1 MNRRSVHSALVLV
14 AVSVGAACQALPEAE
29 GPEPSPTKT
38 PTECAE
44 VSATEGAPAPVTMM
58 DTFFDP
64 FCLAVSSTQS
74 ITLTNAGNLDHNF
87 TIQGS
92 DLSIDLASGDEEE
105 TGEVGD
111 FVEAGTYRFYCRF
124 HQDEGMVGSITVE

>member
-1 MNRRSVHSALVLV
+1 MKRVVLTVFLLPALL
-14 AVSVGAACQALPEAE
+14 AACDLPD
-29 GPEPSPTKT
+29 GDVEPDAAPTQT

-64 FCLAVSSTQS
+64 LCLAMSSTQPLS
-74 ITLTNAGNLDHNF
+74 ITNAGNLDHNL

-92 DLSIDLASGDEEE
+92 DLSVDLAPGAEEE
-105 TGEVGD
+105 TSEIGE
-111 FVEAGTYRFYCRF
+111 FVEAGTRRFFCRF
-124 HQDEGMVGSITVE
+124 HEDQGMVGSIVVE

>member
-1 MNRRSVHSALVLV
+1 VKASVLPILAAAALV
-14 AVSVGAACQALPEAE
+14 VGCESLPGPRDEEPEAA
-29 GPEPSPTKT
+29 PTET

-64 FCLAVSSTQS
+64 SCLAVSSTQA
-74 ITLTNAGNLDHNF
+74 ITLANAGNLDHNF

-92 DLSIDLASGDEEE
+92 DLSIDVSPGEEEE

-111 FVEAGTYRFYCRF
+111 FVEAGTFRFFCRF
-124 HQDEGMVGSITVE
+124 HEDQGMVGSITVE